1 VRDVEGIVRAQK
13 AFWGSLPYDK
23 YIFFN
28 LLTETGGGLEHKNS
42 TVLMTSRWATRTRPS
57 YLAWLNLVSHEYFHT
72 WNVKRMRPV
81 ELGPFDYENEVYTP
95 NLWVAEGI
103 TSYYDR
109 LLVRR
114 AGLCTIDEYLAGD
127 PPSPGSESD
136 KTTHEIERLQ
146 TTPGRLVQPLE
157 ASSFDAW
164 IKFYRRDEN
173 TPNTGTSY
181 YVKGAVVAFLL
192 DAKIR
197 RATAG
202 KKSLDDVMRLAYQR
216 YAGARGYTALQFRET
231 AQEVAGIDLSSWF
244 QQVLESTDELDY
256 TESLDWYGL
265 RFAKDDKKNNSSNK
279 NPKAWLGLVTKKEDG
294 RLLVNQVKR
303 GTPGFEAGFNAG
315 DEILAIGEDRIPAD
329 QWSKRMEFFRPG
341 EKVSILI
348 ARRDRLQ
355 RLDAVFGQEPPRQW
369 TLEVNPDASDI
380 QKANRKSWIGE

>member
-1 VRDVEGIVRAQK
+1 
-13 AFWGSLPYDK
+13 
-23 YIFFN
+23 
-28 LLTETGGGLEHKNS
+28 
-42 TVLMTSRWATRTRPS
+42 
-57 YLAWLNLVSHEYFHT
+57 
-72 WNVKRMRPV
+72 
-81 ELGPFDYENEVYTP
+81 
-95 NLWVAEGI
+95 
-103 TSYYDR
+103 
-109 LLVRR
+109 
-114 AGLCTIDEYLAGD
+114 
-127 PPSPGSESD
+127 
-136 KTTHEIERLQ
+136 
-146 TTPGRLVQPLE
+146 
-157 ASSFDAW
+157 
-164 IKFYRRDEN
+164 
-173 TPNTGTSY
+173 
-181 YVKGAVVAFLL
+181 VAFLL

-256 TESLDWYGL
+256 TEAIDWYGL
-265 RFAKDDKKNNSSNK
+265 RFAKDDKKNNSPNK
-279 NPKAWLGLVTKKEDG
+279 TPKAWLGLVTKKEDG

-303 GTPGFEAGFNAG
+303 GTPGFDAGFNAG

-369 TLEVNPDASDI
+369 TLEINPDASDA
-380 QKANRKSWIGE
+380 QKANRKAWIGE